1 VTRKNLA
8 FCSFLMPLFAF
19 LGGISLVAPGCSS
32 GSKEAVVATIGKT
45 PITLD
50 DYEKLYLKSN
60 GNGNADSA
68 RAASMEDRERF
79 LDLMVKYRLKL
90 TDAYQQGLDRRPELL
105 GEIQQVKG
113 SLASSYVTERELVAP
128 GVRKLY
134 DRSTEEIR
142 ASHILLT
149 FRQGAT
155 REDSATVFRQAQDII
170 KEAKAGKD
178 FGQLAV
184 SFSQDPSA
192 QQNKGDLYYF
202 SVGRMVPEFEDAV
215 YALKTG
221 EISPTPIS
229 TRFGLHVIKVTDR
242 KPAPGEVHASHIMV
256 RFPSQTPS
264 PQDTADA
271 YAKILAIN
279 DSLTRGVDFA
289 ELAVRNSG
297 DGGSSGRGGDLG
309 WFTRGRWPQPF
320 DEVAIQLR
328 PGQVSSIV
336 RTIYGYHIIKCYE
349 TRPPKTFEQ
358 SKQDLQNL
366 FQQQKFQEEYANML
380 ERTKREV
387 QYIRYDSVVTAFLGA
402 FDSTKTTR
410 DSAWTA
416 GITPAFGRTAMFRVG
431 GAAVTVDTV
440 LSMIR
445 SRLEW
450 SSLSLNPAPL
460 RSALD
465 KISEQVIFAAKS
477 DMLERQDPAF
487 AAILREYRE
496 GILLYQVEQE
506 QVWNKVAT
514 NDSLLHGYFAAH
526 RDKFMYPDRVRFT
539 EIRAAS
545 EAQAQNIRAKLD
557 QGKTIEHVALE
568 DSVRMTAPVQYAVR
582 FARGKAVLQQEGK
595 RTCSEISAALMQ
607 DAGLKAMLIA
617 YPDTGSRKT
626 QNEKLARM
634 RMDALKKSL
643 IKAYGITADRLLSES
658 RPQKLIRGRDST
670 GTTQRVDIQILG
682 RQPLVI
688 SRIEQ
693 DVLPPASDDRARR
706 ADSLA
711 PGAVSAPFFYKVGY
725 SIVRLDRREPARQ
738 KTFEEAGAEV
748 SSAFQDYESKRLET
762 EWLGRIRQAYPV
774 VVNKEVLKNAFT
786 PAK

>member
-1 VTRKNLA
+1 
-8 FCSFLMPLFAF
+8 MPLFAL
-19 LGGISLVAPGCSS
+19 LGGISLFTPGCSS
-32 GSKEAVVATIGKT
+32 GSKEAVVATIGKA

-60 GNGNADSA
+60 GNVDTAK
-68 RAASMEDRERF
+68 AASTGDRERF

-90 TDAYQQGLDRRPELL
+90 ADAYQQGLDRRPELL

-113 SLASSYVTERELVAP
+113 SLASSYLTERELVSPA
-128 GVRKLY
+128 VRKMY
-134 DRSTEEIR
+134 ARSTEELR

-155 REDSATVFRQAQDII
+155 KEDSATVLQQAQEII

-184 SFSQDPSA
+184 SFSQDPGG

-202 SVGRMVPEFEDAV
+202 SIGRMVPEFEDAV

-221 EISPTPIS
+221 EITPVPVR
-229 TRFGLHVIKVTDR
+229 TRFGVHIIKVTDR
-242 KPAPGEVHASHIMV
+242 KPAPGEVHASHIMI
-256 RFPSQTPS
+256 RFSSQTPS
-264 PQDTADA
+264 PGDTAEA
-271 YAKILAIN
+271 YARVVAIA
-279 DSLTRGVDFA
+279 DSLTRGIDFA
-289 ELAVRNSG
+289 ELAMRNSG
-297 DGGSSGRGGDLG
+297 DPGSSGSGGDLG

-320 DEVAIQLR
+320 DEVAIRLR
-328 PGQVSSIV
+328 PGQVSPIV

-349 TRPPKTFEQ
+349 IRPPKTFEE
-358 SKQDLQNL
+358 SRQDLQNL
-366 FQQQKFQEEYANML
+366 FQQQRFPAEYANML

-387 QYIRYDSVVTAFLGA
+387 RYVSLDSVITVFLGA

-416 GITPAFGRTAMFRVG
+416 GISPAFGRTAMFRVG
-431 GAAVTVDTV
+431 RATVTVDTV
-440 LSMIR
+440 ISMIK

-465 KISEQVIFAAKS
+465 KISEQLIFAEKS
-477 DMLERQDPAF
+477 DLLERQDPAF

-506 QVWNKVAT
+506 QVWNKVTT
-514 NDSLLHGYFAAH
+514 NDSLLRGHWAAN
-526 RDKFMYPDRVRFT
+526 RDKFMHPDRVLFT
-539 EIRAAS
+539 EIRAVS
-545 EAQAQNIRAKLD
+545 GAQALIIRAKLD
-557 QGKTIEHVALE
+557 QGKTLESIAYE
-568 DSVRMTAPVQYAVR
+568 DSVRMKAPIQYAVR
-582 FARGKAVLQQEGK
+582 FPRGKAVLPAAGAG
-595 RTCSEISAALMQ
+595 TCGEISTALTQ
-607 DAGLKAMLIA
+607 DPVLKAMLIA

-626 QNEKLARM
+626 QNQKLALLRL
-634 RMDALKKSL
+634 DAIQKSL
-643 IKAYGITADRLLSES
+643 LTTHGITADRLLSEM
-658 RPQKLIRGRDST
+658 RPQKLTGGRDSA

-682 RQPLVI
+682 RQPLVV
-688 SRIEQ
+688 SPLEQ
-693 DVLPPASDDRARR
+693 ALLAPASDDRARR

-711 PGAVSAPFFYKVGY
+711 PGAASAPFSYKVAF

-738 KTFEEAGAEV
+738 KSFEEAGAEV
-748 SSAFQDYESKRLET
+748 SSAFQDHESKRLET
-762 EWLGRIRQAYPV
+762 EWLGRIRQQHPV
-774 VVNKEVLKNAFT
+774 VINKEALKNAFA

>member
-1 VTRKNLA
+1 MRRKTLA
-8 FCSFLMPLFAF
+8 FCSSLMPLFAF
-19 LGGISLVAPGCSS
+19 LGVISLLHLGCSS
-32 GSKEAVVATIGKT
+32 GSKEAVVATIDKA

-50 DYEKLYLKSN
+50 DYEKLYIKSN
-60 GNGNADSA
+60 GSADSA
-68 RAASMEDRERF
+68 RGASMEDRERF
-79 LDLMVKYRLKL
+79 LDLMLKYRLKL

-113 SLASSYVTERELVAP
+113 SLASSYITERELVSP

-134 DRSTEEIR
+134 DRSMEELR

-155 REDSATVFRQAQDII
+155 PEDSATVLRQAEDII
-170 KEAKAGKD
+170 KEAKTGKD
-178 FGQLAV
+178 FGQLAL

-215 YALKTG
+215 YALKAG
-221 EISPTPIS
+221 EITPAPIR

-242 KPAPGEVHASHIMV
+242 KPAPGEVHASHIMI

-264 PQDTADA
+264 PEDTAEA
-271 YAKILAIN
+271 YAKIVAIN
-279 DSLTRGVDFA
+279 DSLTRGMDFA
-289 ELAVRNSG
+289 ELAMRNSG
-297 DGGSSGRGGDLG
+297 DGGSSARGGDLG
-309 WFTRGRWPQPF
+309 WFTRGRWPQSF

-328 PGQVSSIV
+328 PGQLSPIV
-336 RTIYGYHIIKCYE
+336 RTVYGYHIIKCYE
-349 TRPPKTFEQ
+349 TRPPKAFSE

-366 FQQQKFQEEYANML
+366 FQQQRFQEEYAAMV

-387 QYIRYDSVVTAFLGA
+387 QYVRYDSVVTAFLGA

-416 GITPAFGRTAMFRVG
+416 GISPAFGRTAMFRVG
-431 GAAVTVDTV
+431 TTAVTVDTV
-440 LSMIR
+440 IATIT
-445 SRLEW
+445 SRPEW
-450 SSLSLNPAPL
+450 SSLSLTPAPL

-465 KISEQVIFAAKS
+465 KISEQLIFAAKS
-477 DMLERQDPAF
+477 DLLERQDPAF

-506 QVWNKVAT
+506 QVWNKVTT
-514 NDSLLHGYFAAH
+514 NDSLLRGYFAEH
-526 RDKFMYPDRVRFT
+526 RDKFTYPDRVLFT

-545 EAQAQNIRAKLD
+545 EAQAQNIRLKLD
-557 QGKTIEHVALE
+557 QGKTFEQVAYE
-568 DSVRMTAPVQYAVR
+568 DSVRMKAPVQYAVR
-582 FARGKAVLQQEGK
+582 FARGKAVLQTEGK
-595 RTCSEISAALMQ
+595 RTCSEISAALTQ
-607 DAGLKAMLIA
+607 DPGLKAMLIA

-626 QNEKLARM
+626 QNEKLARL
-634 RMDALKKSL
+634 RMDALKTSL
-643 IKAYGITADRLLSES
+643 VKTYGITADRLLSET
-658 RPQKLIRGRDST
+658 RPQKLTRGKDSA

-688 SRIEQ
+688 SQLEQ
-693 DVLPPASDDRARR
+693 TILAPAADDRARR

-711 PGAVSAPFFYKVGY
+711 PGTASAPFFYKVAY

-738 KTFEEAGAEV
+738 KSFEEAGAEV
-748 SSAFQDYESKRLET
+748 SSAFQDYESKRLEA
-762 EWLGRIRQAYPV
+762 EWLGRIRQQHPV
-774 VVNKEVLKNAFT
+774 VVNKEVLKDAFT

>member
-1 VTRKNLA
+1 VIRKTYA
-8 FCSFLMPLFAF
+8 FYFSLMPLLAF
-19 LGGISLVAPGCSS
+19 LGGISLLNPGCAS
-32 GSKEAVVATIGKT
+32 GSKEAAVATIGKA

-50 DYEKLYLKSN
+50 DYEKLYIKSN
-60 GNGNADSA
+60 GNMDTVKAV
-68 RAASMEDRERF
+68 SMEDRERF
-79 LDLMVKYRLKL
+79 LDLMLKYRLKL
-90 TDAYQQGLDRRPELL
+90 ADAYQQGLDRRTELL

-113 SLASSYVTERELVAP
+113 SLASSYMTERELVSP
-128 GVRKLY
+128 GVRKMY
-134 DRSTEEIR
+134 DRSMEELR

-155 REDSATVFRQAQDII
+155 GEDSATILRQAQDII
-170 KEAKAGKD
+170 KEARAGKD
-178 FGQLAV
+178 FGQLAL

-202 SVGRMVPEFEDAV
+202 SVGRMVPEFEDAA

-221 EISPTPIS
+221 EITPAPIR
-229 TRFGLHVIKVTDR
+229 TRFGLHIIKVTDR
-242 KPAPGEVHASHIMV
+242 KPAPGETHASHIMI

-264 PQDTADA
+264 PEDTAEA
-271 YAKILAIN
+271 YAKIVAIN
-279 DSLTRGVDFA
+279 DSLTRGIDFA
-289 ELAVRNSG
+289 ELAMRNSG

-309 WFTRGRWPQPF
+309 WFTRQRWPQPF
-320 DEVAIQLR
+320 DEVAIQMR
-328 PGQVSSIV
+328 PGQVSRIV
-336 RTIYGYHIIKCYE
+336 RTVYGYHIIKCYE

-366 FQQQKFQEEYANML
+366 YQQQKFPEDYAAML

-416 GITPAFGRTAMFRVG
+416 GISPAFGQTAMFRVG
-431 GAAVTVDTV
+431 VAAVTVDTV
-440 LSMIR
+440 ISMIT

-465 KISEQVIFAAKS
+465 KISEQLIFAAKS
-477 DMLERQDPAF
+477 DLLERQDPAF

-506 QVWNKVAT
+506 QVWNKVT
-514 NDSLLHGYFAAH
+514 TSDSLLRGYFALH
-526 RDKFMYPDRVRFT
+526 RDTFTYPDRVLFT
-539 EIRAAS
+539 EIRALS
-545 EAQAQNIRAKLD
+545 EAQAQNMRARLD
-557 QGKTIEHVALE
+557 QGTTFEQIAYE
-568 DSVRMTAPVQYAVR
+568 DSVRMKAPIQYAVR
-582 FARGKAVLQQEGK
+582 FPRGKATLSAQTKGIC
-595 RTCSEISAALMQ
+595 TEISAALTQ
-607 DAGLKAMLIA
+607 DPALKAMLIA

-626 QNEKLARM
+626 QNQKLARL

-643 IKAYGITADRLLSES
+643 VTTYGITADRLLAET
-658 RPQKLIRGRDST
+658 RPQKLIRGKDST

-688 SRIEQ
+688 SPLEHA
-693 DVLPPASDDRARR
+693 LLAPAADDRARR

-711 PGAVSAPFFYKVGY
+711 PGTASAPFFYKVAY

-738 KTFEEAGAEV
+738 KSFEEAGAEV

-762 EWLGRIRQAYPV
+762 EWLARIKQQHPV
-774 VVNKEVLKNAFT
+774 VVHKEVLKNAFA